1 MKRSKGRLF
10 GMLSLL
16 LVLAVALAACPAP
29 APAAPTDSGAAADT
43 EAAADSGDSAAAMDG
58 DVTLTIAT
66 VNNPDMKV
74 MEELSPKFT
83 EETGIKLDWVI
94 LPENELRAKVTTDVA
109 TGAASFDVVTVGTY
123 EVPIWGANGW
133 LHSID
138 DMAAASPDMVQP
150 DYGFDDL
157 LPAIKAGLSVD
168 GNLHAVPFYG
178 ESSFTMYNKRMFDE
192 AGLEMPE
199 QPTWEQI
206 REFACTLHDP
216 DNGVYGIALRGLPGW
231 GEVMAPLTTVVNTY
245 GGRWFDEEWMP
256 QLDSPEWNEAV
267 TFYANLVQECG
278 PPGVTGNGFTE
289 SLTLMSQGQ
298 AAMWVDA
305 TVAAGFLANSDA
317 GPDIAH
323 ALAPVGPVPKGN
335 AWLWSWSLAIP
346 STSAHAEE
354 ALRFV
359 TWATSKDYIELVA
372 AEKGW
377 ASIPPGTRVSTYER
391 PEYLEAAPFAELV
404 LKSILSAD
412 PTDST
417 RDPVPYTGV
426 QFVAIPEFQGIGTDV
441 SQFIAEALAGN
452 ITVEEALA
460 KAQAATL
467 TAMED
472 AGYR

>member
-1 MKRSKGRLF
+1 MKRSNTRLAAV
-10 GMLSLL
+10 LSLL
-16 LVLAVALAACPAP
+16 LALTLALAACPAP
-29 APAAPTDSGAAADT
+29 APAPADGEAEST
-43 EAAADSGDSAAAMDG
+43 EGDSSASMSG

-66 VNNPDMKV
+66 VNNPDMEV
-74 MEELSPKFT
+74 MQELSPQFT
-83 EETGIKLDWVI
+83 EETGIDLEWVV

-109 TGAASFDVVTVGTY
+109 TGAASFDIVTVGTY

-133 LHSID
+133 LKSID
-138 DMAAASPDMVQP
+138 DMAAENPDMVQA
-150 DYGFDDL
+150 DYDFDDL
-157 LPAIKAGLSVD
+157 LPAVKSGLSVD

-178 ESSFTMYNKRMFDE
+178 ESSFLMYNERILNE

-199 QPTWEQI
+199 QPTWEEV
-206 REFACTLHDP
+206 REIACQVHDP
-216 DNGVYGIALRGLPGW
+216 DNGLYGIALRGLPGW
-231 GEVMAPLTTVVNTY
+231 GEVMAPLTTVANTY
-245 GGRWFDEEWMP
+245 GARWFDEEWMP
-256 QLDSPEWNEAV
+256 QLNSLEWNEAV
-267 TFYANLVQECG
+267 TFYAELVQECG

-305 TVAAGFLANSDA
+305 TVAAGFLASSDA
-317 GPDIAH
+317 GPDIAY
-323 ALAPVGPVPKGN
+323 ALAPVGPVDKGN

-346 STSAHAEE
+346 DTSEHADA

-372 AEKGW
+372 AERGW
-377 ASIPPGTRVSTYER
+377 ASIPPGTRLSTYER
-391 PEYLEAAPFAELV
+391 EEYLEAAPFAELV
-404 LKSILSAD
+404 LESMLNAD

-441 SQFIAEALAGN
+441 SQSIAEALAGN
-452 ITVEEALA
+452 ISVEDALER
-460 KAQAATL
+460 AQASTL
-467 TAMED
+467 AAMED

>member
-1 MKRSKGRLF
+1 MHRSTSHRLWLLS
-10 GMLSLL
+10 MLLIMAI
-16 LVLAVALAACPAP
+16 AVAACSTPAEPDASEDASAAE
-29 APAAPTDSGAAADT
+29 S
-43 EAAADSGDSAAAMDG
+43 EDSAMESDDSAMAS

-74 MEELSPKFT
+74 MEELSSQFT
-83 EETGIKLDWVI
+83 EETGINLDWVV

-123 EVPIWGANGW
+123 EVPIWGGNGW
-133 LHSID
+133 LNSID
-138 DMAAASPDMVQP
+138 DLAAAHPDMVQP

-157 LPAIKAGLSVD
+157 LPSVAAGLSVD

-178 ESSFTMYNKRMFDE
+178 ESSFMMYNKRIFDE
-192 AGLEMPE
+192 AGLVMPE
-199 QPTWEQI
+199 QPTWEEV
-206 REFACTLHDP
+206 REFACTIHDP
-216 DNGVYGIALRGLPGW
+216 ENGLYGIALRGLPGW

-267 TFYANLVQECG
+267 SFYASLVQECG

-323 ALAPVGPVPKGN
+323 ALAPVGPVDKGN

-346 STSAHAEE
+346 SSSEHAAE

-359 TWATSKDYIELVA
+359 TWATSRDYIEIVA
-372 AEKGW
+372 DTNGW
-377 ASIPPGTRVSTYER
+377 ASIPPGTRISTYER
-391 PEYLEAAPFAELV
+391 SEYLEAAPFAELV
-404 LKSILSAD
+404 LKSMLSAD
-412 PTDST
+412 P
-417 RDPVPYTGV
+417 
-426 QFVAIPEFQGIGTDV
+426 
-441 SQFIAEALAGN
+441 
-452 ITVEEALA
+452 
-460 KAQAATL
+460 
-467 TAMED
+467 
-472 AGYR
+472 

>member
-1 MKRSKGRLF
+1 MQNTKSRLA
-10 GMLSLL
+10 GILGI
-16 LVLAVALAACPAP
+16 LVILAMVLTACPA
-29 APAAPTDSGAAADT
+29 AAPTTDSGATDAT
-43 EAAADSGDSAAAMDG
+43 EAPAAEAANDATTS

-74 MEELSPKFT
+74 METLSPKFT
-83 EETGIKLDWVI
+83 EETGIKLEWVV

-109 TGAASFDVVTVGTY
+109 TGSASFDVVTVGTY
-123 EVPIWGANGW
+123 EVPIWGRNGW
-133 LHSID
+133 LNSID
-138 DMAAASPDMVQP
+138 QMAADHPDMVQP
-150 DYGFDDL
+150 DYDFEDL
-157 LPAIKAGLSVD
+157 LPAIRSGLSVD
-168 GNLHAVPFYG
+168 DELFAVPFYG
-178 ESSFTMYNKRMFDE
+178 ESSFMMYNKRIFDE

-199 QPTWEQI
+199 QPTWEEV
-206 REFACTLHDP
+206 RDFACELHDP
-216 DNGVYGIALRGLPGW
+216 ENGLYGIALRGLPGW

-256 QLDSPEWNEAV
+256 QLDSPEWNEALS
-267 TFYANLVQECG
+267 FYADLVQRCG

-305 TVAAGFLANSDA
+305 TVAAGFLATSDA
-317 GPDIAH
+317 GPDIAY
-323 ALAPVGPVPKGN
+323 ALAPVGPVDKGN
-335 AWLWSWSLAIP
+335 AWLWSWSLTVP
-346 STSAHAEE
+346 STSEHADA

-372 AEKGW
+372 AENGW

-391 PEYLEAAPFAELV
+391 PEYLEAAPFAALV
-404 LKSILSAD
+404 LKSILSTD

-441 SQFIAEALAGN
+441 SQFIADALAGN
-452 ITVEEALA
+452 TTVEEALA
-460 KAQAATL
+460 KAQASTL
-467 TAMED
+467 TAIED